1 MSFRPYKTG
10 RQKVRLR
17 RAEKVELYQEAE
29 RKTEQTILPE
39 VKRFLNEL
47 PFLLRLRSAV
57 QIILR
62 RF

>member
-1 MSFRPYKTG
+1 MSFRPQRPGRLKT
-10 RQKVRLR
+10 RLR
-17 RAEKVELYQEAE
+17 QSERAAVFQEAE
-29 RKTEQTILPE
+29 KKTEATILPE

-57 QIILR
+57 QILLG